1 MSILIAA
8 LAVATQ
14 ASPQAFAQTSKD
26 AGVTTTLGAQQVK
39 KNPPPVRAVSRPAPP
54 VRSVSRPAPPVHSVS
69 RPAPPTRS
77 VVTSKPIRTVTQPPK
92 TTIKTVT
99 TPAKPP
105 VVTTMKPTKPT
116 TFTQGPG
123 TKRTLTQGPGVTR
136 DRLVRSN
143 RGNLRDGITGQRR
156 VVINRDRRR
165 IFVNNRWRT
174 LVPLVALGTFIVGA
188 ETLYADGYV
197 SVPEPVCTGYAED
210 GSMLRWMAVPTEDGG
225 TEYQCI
231 SYSAECNRTVTEI
244 ELPVE
249 PVAEGPAPVAPPETV
264 GVGPAR
270 EPVVAAPEPPP
281 APATGC
287 ELLIYSE
294 TNFKGLSAPVD
305 EDQPTLGDN
314 GWQNEIASLE
324 IKSGTWD
331 FYSDEQYGGDVMRL
345 GAGSYATLDPKWAKH
360 IGSFMCSTPN
370 K

>member
-1 MSILIAA
+1 
-8 LAVATQ
+8 
-14 ASPQAFAQTSKD
+14 
-26 AGVTTTLGAQQVK
+26 
-39 KNPPPVRAVSRPAPP
+39 
-54 VRSVSRPAPPVHSVS
+54 
-69 RPAPPTRS
+69 
-77 VVTSKPIRTVTQPPK
+77 
-92 TTIKTVT
+92 
-99 TPAKPP
+99 
-105 VVTTMKPTKPT
+105 MKPTKPT

-123 TKRTLTQGPGVTR
+123 TKRTLTQGPGSKRTLTQGPGVTR

-143 RGNLRDGITGQRR
+143 RGNLRGGITGQRR
-156 VVINRDRRR
+156 VVIKSDRRR

-174 LVPLVALGTFIVGA
+174 LILLVALGTLTVGA

-210 GSMLRWMAVPTEDGG
+210 GSMIRWMAVPTEDGG

-231 SYSAECNRTVTEI
+231 SYSAERNRTVTDI

-281 APATGC
+281 ALATGC

-331 FYSDEQYGGDVMRL
+331 FYSDEQYSGDVMRL
-345 GAGSYATLDPKWAKH
+345 GAGTYATLDPKWAKH